1 MLVRARRIFH
11 GWRVVAACFVIAAF
25 AWALGLF
32 GGSVYLHA
40 VTAHHGWPISQV
52 ASAITLFFLVSAAAQ
67 RAVGRAIDR
76 HGPRPVLSA
85 GAVSIALGVALVGQ
99 VREPWQLYPC
109 FVLVGLGW
117 SSLSTTALS
126 ATVAPWFERH
136 QGRSMTLAIMG
147 ASVGSIAGVP
157 LLLMAIARLGL
168 TAGLALAG
176 LVAALVLLPLIG
188 VVLRYRGPAALGL
201 ARDGDR
207 LAGAA
212 AGSAADGDAAAGG
225 HGGAADGRAPAADTV
240 LAAIPPSP
248 PEPLAA
254 RGRPAWLLGSATAGF
269 ALGLLVQ
276 IGFITH
282 HVALAGP
289 TIGLAGAGLLVSATG
304 LAALLGRIVLARI
317 VDRTDVR
324 RLAMRIMVV
333 QTVVMA
339 ALALWPAAWL
349 LVAAS
354 LVYGWCIGHVTTLGP
369 IVVRREFGAAAFGA
383 TYGSAAT
390 FIQFIAATGP
400 ALFGWLRDAFGGY
413 GVALAV
419 AAVLSAIGATALAVG
434 GRIGGRALVS

>member
-1 MLVRARRIFH
+1 MRRATPVFH

-32 GGSVYLHA
+32 GGSVYLQS
-40 VTAHHGWPISQV
+40 VSAHHGWPIAQV

-67 RAVGRAIDR
+67 RSVGRAIDR

-85 GAVSIALGVALVGQ
+85 GVLSIGTGVALIGQ

-147 ASVGSIAGVP
+147 ASVGSIVGVP
-157 LLLMAIARLGL
+157 LLLMAISRLGL
-168 TAGLALAG
+168 AAGLALAG
-176 LVAALVLLPLIG
+176 LAAAIVLLPLIA
-188 VVLRYRGPAALGL
+188 VVLRHRGPAALGQ
-201 ARDGDR
+201 ARDGFMPPAGDPSP
-207 LAGAA
+207 AIGAA
-212 AGSAADGDAAAGG
+212 
-225 HGGAADGRAPAADTV
+225 
-240 LAAIPPSP
+240 PS
-248 PEPLAA
+248 EPLAA

-282 HVALAGP
+282 HVALARP
-289 TIGLAGAGLLVSATG
+289 ALGLAGAGLLVSATG

-317 VDRTDVR
+317 VDRVDVR
-324 RLAMRIMVV
+324 RLATRIMVV
-333 QTVVMA
+333 QTFVMA
-339 ALALWPAAWL
+339 LLAIGPATPV

-390 FIQFIAATGP
+390 LIQFVAATGP
-400 ALFGWLRDAFGGY
+400 ALFGWLRDAFDGY
-413 GVALAV
+413 GVALGV
-419 AAVLSAIGATALAVG
+419 AAVLSGLGAAALAVG
-434 GRIGGRALVS
+434 GRIGGRRG

>member
-1 MLVRARRIFH
+1 MRRATPVFH

-32 GGSVYLHA
+32 GGSVYLQS
-40 VTAHHGWPISQV
+40 VSAHHGWPIAQV

-67 RAVGRAIDR
+67 RSVGRAIDR

-85 GAVSIALGVALVGQ
+85 GVLSIGTGVALIGQ

-147 ASVGSIAGVP
+147 ASVGSIVGVP

-168 TAGLALAG
+168 AAGLALAG
-176 LVAALVLLPLIG
+176 LVAALVLLPLIA
-188 VVLRYRGPAALGL
+188 VVLRHRGPAALGL

-207 LAGAA
+207 LP
-212 AGSAADGDAAAGG
+212 
-225 HGGAADGRAPAADTV
+225 GAADGRAPAVDTAAAADAV
-240 LAAIPPSP
+240 GEAVPPALSLPPAP

-282 HVALAGP
+282 HVALARP
-289 TIGLAGAGLLVSATG
+289 ALGLAGAGLLVSATG

-317 VDRTDVR
+317 VDRVDVR
-324 RLAMRIMVV
+324 RLATRIMVV
-333 QTVVMA
+333 QTLVMA
-339 ALALWPAAWL
+339 LLAIGPATPA

-390 FIQFIAATGP
+390 LIQFVAATGP
-400 ALFGWLRDAFGGY
+400 ALFGWLRDAFDGY
-413 GVALAV
+413 GVALGV
-419 AAVLSAIGATALAVG
+419 AAVLSGLGAAALAVG
-434 GRIGGRALVS
+434 GRIGGRRG